1 MIRRIILAIIANS
14 VALYLVDYFLG
25 NLCLV
30 STTVTSCPV
39 KPETN
44 ILIFVLAGIALGI
57 LNTFVKPFLKLISM
71 PITFLTA
78 GLFMFVV
85 NGIVFGLLVWLINTL
100 DLETIKI
107 FVFGENIWLTYLYAA
122 IILGIFNITTS
133 WLIRK

>member
-1 MIRRIILAIIANS
+1 
-14 VALYLVDYFLG
+14 
-25 NLCLV
+25 
-30 STTVTSCPV
+30 
-39 KPETN
+39 
-44 ILIFVLAGIALGI
+44 
-57 LNTFVKPFLKLISM
+57 M

-100 DLETIKI
+100 DLETVKI

-122 IILGIFNITTS
+122 IILGVFNITTS

>member
-1 MIRRIILAIIANS
+1 MILAIIANS

-30 STTVTSCPV
+30 STTVTSCPA

-44 ILIFVLAGIALGI
+44 VLIFVVVGIALGI

-100 DLETIKI
+100 DLETVKI

-122 IILGIFNITTS
+122 IILGVFNITTS

>member
-14 VALYLVDYFLG
+14 VALYLVDYFLE

-57 LNTFVKPFLKLISM
+57 LNTFVKPFLRLISM